1 MKIKTA
7 LLSLISVF
15 GISISHAGLL
25 SGEITF
31 QDQVIPLPKSSY
43 LLERDKLKSADQ
55 FHTANLEASKT
66 FSQRQLEACK
76 ALDNKFQQLALASA
90 NIKYDE
96 AYNDFNNLKQEI
108 EYSIK
113 LNTIASIACNI

>member
-1 MKIKTA
+1 MNTKH
-7 LLSLISVF
+7 LLILLAVS
-15 GISISHAGLL
+15 GISTAQAGLL
-25 SGEITF
+25 SDNITF
-31 QDQVIPLPKSSY
+31 QDQVIPLSKSSY

-55 FHTANLEASKT
+55 FHTANLEGST
-66 FSQRQLEACK
+66 SFTERQSEACK

-96 AYNDFNNLKQEI
+96 AYNDYNNLKQEI
-108 EYSIK
+108 EYNIK